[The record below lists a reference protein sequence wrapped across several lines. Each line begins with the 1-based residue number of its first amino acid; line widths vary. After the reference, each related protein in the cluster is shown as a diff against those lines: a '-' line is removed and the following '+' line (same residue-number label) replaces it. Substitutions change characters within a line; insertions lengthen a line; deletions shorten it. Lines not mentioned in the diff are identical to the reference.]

1 MWKFMVKKNNVK
13 FNSVEEI
20 NSKVTEL
27 KLDLSKE
34 KGMLVSKTK
43 TVNSAKKKLLRKE
56 IARLLTQKTIL
67 VNNDAKKVINSKNKR
82 V

>member
-1 MWKFMVKKNNVK
+1 MVKKNNVK

-20 NSKVTEL
+20 NSRVREL
-27 KLDLSKE
+27 KLELSKE

-43 TVNSAKKKLLRKE
+43 TVNSAKKKLLKKE
-56 IARLLTQKTIL
+56 IARLLTQKTVL
-67 VNNDAKKVINSKNKR
+67 VNSDVKKVINSKIKNKR